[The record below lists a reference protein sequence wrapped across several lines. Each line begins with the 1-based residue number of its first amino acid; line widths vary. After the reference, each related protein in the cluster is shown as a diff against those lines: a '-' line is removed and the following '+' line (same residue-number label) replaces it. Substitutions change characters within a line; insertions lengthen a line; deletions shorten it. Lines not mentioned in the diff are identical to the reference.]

1 MSRSLA
7 VGHFYPVTV
16 MGLVT
21 ALKILTLRSLPSV
34 PENAT
39 GLGDEVF
46 EENIKLK
53 EKHQQQVNRRE

>member
-7 VGHFYPVTV
+7 IGHFCPVTV

-34 PENAT
+34 PDNAT

-53 EKHQQQVNRRE
+53 